1 MIRCA
6 FTDAI
11 GILAAGALLT
21 RRRESDWCS
30 AAFVGKRI
38 VLDLLWQGSD
48 EELQDFLNRLPDN
61 EFHLPGLFVAD
72 IAGTKH
78 VSVDGHVPL
87 TIEALLLREDA

>member
-6 FTDAI
+6 LTDAI
-11 GILAAGALLT
+11 GTLAADALLT

-61 EFHLPGLFVAD
+61 EFLLPGMFVAD

-78 VSVDGHVPL
+78 ISVDGHVPL

>member
-11 GILAAGALLT
+11 GTLAAGALVT
-21 RRRESDWCS
+21 RRRESDWYS

-48 EELQDFLNRLPDN
+48 EELQDFLDQLPDY
-61 EFHLPGLFVAD
+61 EFLLPGMFVAD
-72 IAGTKH
+72 IAGTRH
-78 VSVDGHVPL
+78 ILRDGHVPL
-87 TIEALLLREDA
+87 TIEALLLHDDT

>member
-11 GILAAGALLT
+11 GALAAGALVT

-30 AAFVGKRI
+30 VAVIGKRI

-48 EELQDFLNRLPDN
+48 EKLQDFLIRLPDY
-61 EFHLPGLFVAD
+61 EFLLPGMFVAE
-72 IAGTKH
+72 IAGSKH
-78 VSVDGHVPL
+78 GLVDGRVPL
-87 TIEALLLREDA
+87 TIEALLLHEDT

>member
-11 GILAAGALLT
+11 GALAAGALLK

-30 AAFVGKRI
+30 AAVIGKRI

-61 EFHLPGLFVAD
+61 EFILPGMFVAD
-72 IAGTKH
+72 IAGSKH
-78 VSVDGHVPL
+78 GLVDGHVPL
-87 TIEALLLREDA
+87 TIEALLLHEDA